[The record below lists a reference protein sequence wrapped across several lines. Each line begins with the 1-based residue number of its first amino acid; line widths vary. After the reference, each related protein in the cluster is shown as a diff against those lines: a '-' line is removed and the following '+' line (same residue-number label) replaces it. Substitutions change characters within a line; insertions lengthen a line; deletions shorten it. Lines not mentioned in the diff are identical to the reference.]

1 MVYQSTVVSEL
12 AIREI
17 AGYVLK
23 KNKRSFYSYYTKKKK
38 NALSTKTW
46 VANLYTNGI
55 HRIRNVQGPNLSK
68 SRL

>member
-23 KNKRSFYSYYTKKKK
+23 KKQKIILQLLYKKKEKCTKYK
-38 NALSTKTW
+38 NL
-46 VANLYTNGI
+46 G
-55 HRIRNVQGPNLSK
+55 SK
-68 SRL
+68 SLY